1 MCFGL
6 PIVAFDVGG
15 NKDVICNGKN
25 GFLEKFGDTKNAS
38 KRVISILTDNKLR
51 NYLRKNSYK
60 ILKSNFDL
68 NVVSKKLI
76 KIYKNLPY

>member
-1 MCFGL
+1 
-6 PIVAFDVGG
+6 VAFDVGG
-15 NKDVICNGKN
+15 NKDVIYNGKN